1 MTMVRFAMLAS
12 LSAFGWLASIP
23 PVLAGSPAACET
35 AAPAARIEADVRFLG
50 DDLLEGREAGTRGYD
65 LAALYVVAQY
75 RFIGLEPGGDDGT
88 YLQRVP
94 LLRGVREQQGA
105 GFAITRDGTSI
116 ELAFEADFLPAVNFT
131 AGSATVTAPMVFV
144 GQAVYAPELQ
154 HDDFAGI
161 DVAGKIAVVL
171 GNAPARFPND
181 ERAFYASGNEKLGE
195 LERRGAVGAIFLGDP
210 ENEAKRPWARG
221 AANWRNPAMRRL
233 EPDGRAVDDFPAL
246 QVRVNAGVHVAE
258 AIFSGSG
265 HTAEE
270 VFARLEQGELT
281 AFELAG
287 EATLATAAHLD
298 RLESHN
304 VIGRWPGS
312 DAALAAEH
320 VVYTAHL
327 DHLGIG
333 AEIDGDSIYNG
344 VMDNAVGVAAMLET
358 ARLVAAGK
366 QQPARSMLF
375 IALTAEEKGLLGAYH
390 FAAQPTV
397 PRESLVANINID
409 MPLLIGD
416 VSDIIPI
423 GIEHSTLGAVA
434 AQAVEEAGLVL
445 TPDPWP
451 EEVVFVRSDHYAF
464 VRAGIPAIYLDSGV
478 TLRDGGD
485 GLAMVEDFLRQRYHL
500 PSDDLEQPIWWPA
513 AAQLACVNYRVG
525 LLIANDPARPAWIP
539 GNFFGEK
546 FGRQADRAAEL
557 ERRLDRRQMQR
568 PLPERVP
575 QPEPGGELELP
586 PEALLEPVLAEAA
599 NHTGLARDALTVVR
613 SRHVIWND
621 GSLGCPEPGMHY
633 TQALVPGWHVLVA
646 AGDTVLDYRLGERGY
661 FKRCE
666 VEHRIPGR

>member
-1 MTMVRFAMLAS
+1 MVRIAVIAGLLA
-12 LSAFGWLASIP
+12 LVASACVS
-23 PVLAGSPAACET
+23 PVLASAPAACGI
-35 AAPAARIEADVRFLG
+35 AASATRVEADVRFLG

-65 LAALYVVAQY
+65 LAALYVIAQY
-75 RFIGLEPGGDDGT
+75 RMIGLQPAGEDGS

-105 GFAITRDGTSI
+105 GFAITRDDASI

-131 AGSATVTAPMVFV
+131 AGSATVTAPMAFV
-144 GQAVYAPELQ
+144 GQAVHAPELQ
-154 HDDFAGI
+154 HDDFVGI
-161 DVAGKIAVVL
+161 DVKGKIAVVL

-181 ERAFYASGNEKLGE
+181 QRAFYASSNEKLRE
-195 LERRGAVGAIFLGDP
+195 LQRRGAAGVIFLDDP
-210 ENEAKRPWARG
+210 DGEAKRPWARG

-233 EPDGRAVDDFPAL
+233 DPDGQPVDDFPAL
-246 QVRVNAGVHVAE
+246 QVRVSAGVHVAE
-258 AIFSGSG
+258 VIFAGSG

-270 VFARLEQGELT
+270 VFAGLEQGELT

-287 EATLATAAHLD
+287 KATLATGAHLD

-304 VIGRWPGS
+304 VIGRWPGG
-312 DAALAAEH
+312 DAALAGEH

-366 QQPARSMLF
+366 QRPARSMLF

-397 PRESLVANINID
+397 PRASLVANVNID
-409 MPLLIGD
+409 MPLPIGD
-416 VSDIIPI
+416 FTDIIPI

-434 AQAVEEAGLVL
+434 ERAVEEAGLVL

-451 EEVVFVRSDHYAF
+451 EEVTFVRSDHYAF
-464 VRAGIPAIYLDSGV
+464 VRAGVPAIYLNSGV

-485 GLAMVEDFLRQRYHL
+485 GLALVEDFLARRYHL
-500 PSDDLEQPIWWPA
+500 PSDDLEQPIYWPA

-525 LLIANDPARPAWIP
+525 LAIANDPARPAWIP

-546 FGRQADRAAEL
+546 FGR
-557 ERRLDRRQMQR
+557 
-568 PLPERVP
+568 
-575 QPEPGGELELP
+575 
-586 PEALLEPVLAEAA
+586 
-599 NHTGLARDALTVVR
+599 
-613 SRHVIWND
+613 
-621 GSLGCPEPGMHY
+621 
-633 TQALVPGWHVLVA
+633 
-646 AGDTVLDYRLGERGY
+646 
-661 FKRCE
+661 
-666 VEHRIPGR
+666 